1 MTLALYLDD
10 CAFSY
15 SLQERLIGAGHRVT
29 IPVDVGMR
37 EVGDEEHLAYVV
49 RHGLVLLTKN
59 PKDFVD
65 LHDALLAAGG
75 GHPGI
80 LLIYQDNDTTRDM
93 APAQIVQAI
102 ARVEELHGSTGLAN
116 QLFVL
121 NRFRW

>member
-15 SLQERLIGAGHRVT
+15 SLQERLIRAGHRVT

-37 EVGDEEHLAYVV
+37 EVSDEEHLAYVV

-59 PKDFVD
+59 PKDFVE

-75 GHPGI
+75 SHPGI
-80 LLIYQDNDTTRDM
+80 LLIYQDNDTTRDRD
-93 APAQIVQAI
+93 PAAIVQAI
-102 ARVEELHGSTGLAN
+102 ARVEEVHGPTGFAN